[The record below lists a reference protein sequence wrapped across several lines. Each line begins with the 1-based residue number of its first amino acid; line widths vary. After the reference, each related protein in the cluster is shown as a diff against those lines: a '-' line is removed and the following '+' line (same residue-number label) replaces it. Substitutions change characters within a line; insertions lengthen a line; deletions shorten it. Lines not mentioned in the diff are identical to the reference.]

1 MRDRANVSSAL
12 KAQHKGVVHAAELHD
27 DAAMSAQMSWR
38 LSIIIL
44 AGRLTPWSCLVALAM
59 LVEKP
64 LQCRCWCMLALEAV
78 VEQPWTKAPP
88 LICCLRCPQSAHQR
102 ADRGQTKVRAATHIR
117 HLTSMHRRNAD
128 PTSAYQATQAT
139 GTLDRQRCR
148 QSALNVSFYAIGCN
162 LPPHISET
170 S

>member
-44 AGRLTPWSCLVALAM
+44 AGRLTPWSCLVALEM

-78 VEQPWTKAPP
+78 VGQPWTKAPP

-102 ADRGQTKVRAATHIR
+102 ADRGQDESAGGHPHATPDIHAS
-117 HLTSMHRRNAD
+117 LQRR
-128 PTSAYQATQAT
+128 PHVSLPATQAT
-139 GTLDRQRCR
+139 GTLDRQRCC

-162 LPPHISET
+162 LPPHISDP